1 MNRII
6 MLMFSIA
13 LAACGGAS
21 APPAP
26 PEEADP
32 APSLLT
38 GTEDDGVADVADI
51 AGSGDSV
58 DGEFAIEG
66 YGPGPTV
73 AAALPAEHDAPD
85 SGTRAGAER
94 HTLYVSPNGADSNPG
109 TASRPFRSIARAAR
123 SASAGMRVLVAPG
136 TYQGG
141 LRTVASGNAQARI
154 SYVSARKWGAKVVP
168 PKNAPGKAAWDNRGS
183 YVDVTGFEI
192 DGSNYRGGKRW
203 TLGIYSGGSYDVIRN
218 NHVHHIAQG
227 APCNPAGGA
236 AIGVDSYYGGVM
248 ADVIA
253 NLVHDIG
260 PAGCRFVQGI
270 YVSTSGRVKNNVVY
284 RVAEGGIHLWHDAR
298 DVTITNNTVT
308 ASNTGIIVG
317 GGNFYRTRG
326 PNDHTAVY
334 SNIVFDNRMGI
345 SEQGKT
351 GRNNS
356 YRNNLVFRNSSYDWR
371 LRNNLGHSATVS
383 AAPGFVAD
391 ARAGRPDL
399 RLAPSSPAIGRA
411 SALMAESTDFEGKP
425 RNAGAGFDI
434 GAFQH

>member
-1 MNRII
+1 M
-6 MLMFSIA
+6 
-13 LAACGGAS
+13 
-21 APPAP
+21 
-26 PEEADP
+26 
-32 APSLLT
+32 
-38 GTEDDGVADVADI
+38 
-51 AGSGDSV
+51 
-58 DGEFAIEG
+58 
-66 YGPGPTV
+66 
-73 AAALPAEHDAPD
+73 
-85 SGTRAGAER
+85 
-94 HTLYVSPNGADSNPG
+94 
-109 TASRPFRSIARAAR
+109 
-123 SASAGMRVLVAPG
+123 
-136 TYQGG
+136 
-141 LRTVASGNAQARI
+141 
-154 SYVSARKWGAKVVP
+154 
-168 PKNAPGKAAWDNRGS
+168 
-183 YVDVTGFEI
+183 
-192 DGSNYRGGKRW
+192 
-203 TLGIYSGGSYDVIRN
+203 
-218 NHVHHIAQG
+218 
-227 APCNPAGGA
+227 
-236 AIGVDSYYGGVM
+236 DSYYGGVL

-260 PAGCRFVQGI
+260 PVSCRFVQGI

-326 PNDHTAVY
+326 PNDHTAVF

-356 YRNNLVFRNSSYDWR
+356 YRNNLVFKNSSYDWR
-371 LRNNLGHSATVS
+371 LRNNLGHSGTVS

-391 ARAGRPDL
+391 ARASQPDL
-399 RLAPSSPAIGRA
+399 RLAPSSSAIGRA